1 MNNQLAR
8 SQTQASTSPA
18 ATKWYGAES
27 PCANEPATQDEAYA
41 RVQKTYLRW
50 KNRRIS
56 DRCALYHTEL
66 DIKTLGGGVAERVAL
81 MYLRFRLCIAG
92 PK

>member
-1 MNNQLAR
+1 
-8 SQTQASTSPA
+8 
-18 ATKWYGAES
+18 
-27 PCANEPATQDEAYA
+27 
-41 RVQKTYLRW
+41 LRW